1 MIKIKKSVFNEL
13 FLLSRPTWK
22 TKFTEKFKNQIFS
35 DELEFEESFL
45 DEMERACD
53 PNQPKQLETFKR
65 IFKDYI
71 KEDLFSIK
79 TYSEVCKKLGI
90 KELTEKDFKQ
100 FDNPVQMLAFH
111 KIKNIEKLFN
121 GNWEPDFSC
130 SSQYKYYPYFEKVSS
145 VWQCYS
151 SYCYFTLF
159 FGFSGLYK
167 DSKTAE
173 FVGKTFQEIYID
185 LI

>member
-1 MIKIKKSVFNEL
+1 MIKISKKSFNSL
-13 FLLSRPTWK
+13 YILACKNWQD
-22 TKFTEKFKNQIFS
+22 KFNEKFKYQLFS
-35 DELEFEESFL
+35 EELEFEESFL

-53 PNQPKQLETFKR
+53 PKQLETFKR

-90 KELTEKDFKQ
+90 KELTEEDFKQ
-100 FDNPVQMLAFH
+100 FGNPKQMLAFH

-121 GNWEPDFSC
+121 GTWKPDFSC
-130 SSQYKYYPYFEKVSS
+130 STQYKYYPYFEKVSS
-145 VWQCYS
+145 GWQSYS
-151 SYCYFTLF
+151 TPYDSTADFH
-159 FGFSGLYK
+159 GGSGLYK